1 VQVKAHSGYLVLT
14 KKVVPH
20 SPLRRFLLLAASLVV
35 VSASIPPGVCQSSK
49 APPRTGDVVGIQL
62 QVRSSELTA
71 TIPFSAPVDRGTR
84 SVVRIELLNP
94 EDVVRAQL
102 AQTVELQRRQKE
114 LVVRL
119 VKPFEKVP
127 ASEMEALHWL
137 RVKYE
142 VKTESGEVLAS
153 GIEALHAAATDPF
166 ILTAAASRVAVAG
179 RPYRV
184 QVHVKSNNSSPLA
197 GVEVHG
203 DVTWD
208 DESGQERKVNA
219 RAITNAAGN
228 VTLQFPIPRD
238 AHASDG
244 DLTVSVKSGLVARS
258 VERSVQFR
266 SPSYLMLDTDKD
278 IYQPGQT
285 LHSRML
291 RFDSER
297 KAVGGDTLDVRI
309 EDEER
314 TLVFKQT
321 VPTDA
326 FGVAHLDWQVPS
338 NVRLGTY
345 IIRAWLPGQAEDWR
359 SLHVEK
365 SVRIYRYDL
374 PNFRVSAHPD
384 QSYYLQGRNADIT
397 VSAEY
402 LFGKPVTRG
411 KVRVVEETERK
422 WDFRKQQWDT
432 TEGQVQ
438 TGELDRDGHFT
449 THFDLSEAHADLK
462 DDDYRQFQDVSV
474 AAYVTDLSTGRT
486 EQRRFD
492 LRVTKNPIHVYVSSE
507 PWRNPKMPPTFFV
520 STFYADGRPARCKVQ
535 LSLYDDS
542 NDDKNQNKQSLRTV
556 ETNKYGLAKV
566 SELSIPEDENRDS
579 LLVEARDTKG
589 LEGSEKQHIS
599 SSDDDLGGVEVT
611 PSHAIY
617 KPGDPIEVTLRST
630 RPALRLVVQLV
641 REGVVLASQ
650 QVMLRNGRG
659 FTSFPYDP
667 RFTDEVTVFAI
678 SLEEEW
684 SPYVALEGL
693 RTVLYPKNRQLEM
706 AIQLDKNEHR
716 PGEDATA
723 HFTVRSADK
732 TGTESALGIKIVD
745 QAVEERAQ
753 TDSDF
758 GQRNNWNWWNWSL
771 WSSSND
777 SSFGGISRN
786 DLDRIDLTQPISPD
800 LDLVAEYILQ
810 SSSQE
815 SLEMLEDQSPLG
827 PEGVF
832 AKILSKQFEPVEA
845 GLNQWNESGKQPHN
859 ISELEAVGK
868 EENVDVQALRDPWG
882 TPYHYELSFQ
892 NAQQI
897 LSVTSAGPDKR
908 FGTKDDFTAH
918 RSLRQYFAYYSKL
931 IASAS
936 HELMEK
942 EGRFI
947 RNLDTLQTE
956 LLKRGVDFKAIND
969 PWGKPYEARFLVL
982 GSYYVTE
989 IYSRGENPEQKGSNG
1004 TLVWRDAV
1012 DYFVQSRAN
1021 MNKVLTAHLNAGGAY
1036 PNDEAGFKKIL
1047 REAGVDLDELH
1058 DPWGHPYYT
1067 VFQRAA
1073 EYSDRI
1079 RIQRTNQSGER
1090 MDEPV
1095 TLIRQVV
1102 NVMSAGPDGK
1112 PNTPDDF
1119 QVANYSILVSRQSAN
1134 DTAPRPAPPGM
1145 SLAENTG
1152 AIAGTVVDPTGAVI
1166 VNAEVEATL
1175 EGTEQKHSAT
1185 TDSAGRFELKDLP
1198 PGVYDIRAYSRG
1210 FKALEVRAV
1219 LVQATNVTEVSFE
1232 LSVGASSEVVEVSAS
1247 APTVE
1252 TTSSSVSSVSSL
1264 RNLVT
1269 IAPGALSALAK
1280 SGSMVTPRL
1289 REDFPETMLWEP
1301 ALVTDRRGHAKLN
1314 FKLADNITTWKL
1326 TAVGS
1331 TKTGELGRA
1340 EQDLRAFQPFFVE
1353 HDPPRILTQGDEIS
1367 YPLVLRNY
1375 LDRAQTLKASIKPEP
1390 WFTLLGPAEVPVNI
1404 AAGDSARAVF
1414 RYRAVS
1420 AVSDGKQQVTAAN
1433 SEIGDAA
1440 QKPVDVHPFGRP
1452 LSVTAAGILDQTG
1465 ALTVTLPD
1473 DVIADSIRAR
1483 VKIYPNLLAHVVEN
1497 LEAGL
1502 EKPHG
1507 CGEQTISSTYPSLL
1521 VAEVY
1526 AKSDQKPAIALKA
1539 QRYLAAGYERL
1550 LRYQAESGGFSYWGH
1565 GEAADLA
1572 LTTYALDFLH
1582 RAAKVTTVDDRVA
1595 MAAEQ
1600 WILQQQAP
1608 DGSWRGRWDKN
1619 DKDALLL
1626 TAYAAQT
1633 LAQLEGQDSGQADP
1647 RRKSLERALVFLTAH
1662 QDLADEPYVIASYA
1676 LAAKATGNEQVFGNL
1691 LDWLRKNV
1699 HQQLGAAY
1707 WKLERNTPFY
1717 GWGHA
1722 GELESTALAVRA
1734 LAVGA
1739 AASDQSL
1746 IRQGLLFLLRNEDKD
1761 GMWYSGQTTVH
1772 VLKTLLS
1779 MVVAPDHESGGK
1791 LTVRVNGKEAK
1802 VVELPAGQ
1810 VVTAPVEVDVSAQ
1823 VRPGANLVELESAN
1837 NVIMSAQVVADLY
1850 VPWEDRSS
1858 VTSKP
1863 EPNATSVL
1871 RYEVEYPNTKSTTSE
1886 SVECRVRAER
1896 LGYRGYGM
1904 MLAEVGLPPGA
1915 DVDRESLENAVQGNY
1930 AVYRYDVLPD
1940 RVVLY
1945 LWPEAGGSTFSFH
1958 FRPRFAMQA
1967 ETAPS
1972 LLYDY
1977 YNPDASVTLKPSRFE
1992 VTEGA
1997 SN

>member
-1 VQVKAHSGYLVLT
+1 MGRSFIH
-14 KKVVPH
+14 
-20 SPLRRFLLLAASLVV
+20 RFLLFSLVSWILLIFTQPSKCQ
-35 VSASIPPGVCQSSK
+35 SATDAESTINAPGV
-49 APPRTGDVVGIQL
+49 RL
-62 QVRSSELTA
+62 QVRATELTVTVPLSHA
-71 TIPFSAPVDRGTR
+71 LEKATR
-84 SVVRIELLNP
+84 STARVVLLNA

-102 AQTVELQRRQKE
+102 VEPVELVRHQKQ
-114 LVVRL
+114 LVLRL
-119 VKPFEKVP
+119 AKPFANVP

-142 VKTESGEVLAS
+142 VQAESGEVLAS
-153 GIEALHAAATDPF
+153 GIEALHAATTDPF
-166 ILTAAASRVAVAG
+166 ILTAAASRVAAAG

-184 QVHVKSNNSSPLA
+184 QVHVRSNNGSPLA
-197 GVEVHG
+197 GVEVRG

-208 DESGQERKVNA
+208 DDGGKERKVKA
-219 RAITNAAGN
+219 SAITNAGGN
-228 VTLQFPIPRD
+228 VTLPLLIPRD
-238 AHASDG
+238 AHANDG
-244 DLTVSVKSGLVARS
+244 DLTVNVKSGLVARS
-258 VERSVQFR
+258 VERRVEFR
-266 SPSYLMLDTDKD
+266 SRSYLMLDTDKD

-285 LHSRML
+285 LHTRML

-297 KAVGGDTLDVRI
+297 KAVDGDTLDVRI
-309 EDEER
+309 DDEER

-321 VPTDA
+321 VATDA
-326 FGVAHLDWQVPS
+326 FGVAHLDWQIPT
-338 NVRLGTY
+338 NVRMGTY
-345 IIRAWLPGQAEDWR
+345 VIRAWLSGQEDDGR
-359 SLHVEK
+359 NVQAEK
-365 SVRIYRYDL
+365 SVHIYRYDL
-374 PNFRVSAHPD
+374 PSFRVSAHPD
-384 QSYYLQGRNADIT
+384 QPYYLQGHNADIT

-422 WDFRKQQWDT
+422 WNYRKQQWDT

-449 THFDLSEAHADLK
+449 THFDLSEAHAGLE
-462 DDDYRQFQDVSV
+462 DDDNLQFHDVNV
-474 AAYVTDLSTGRT
+474 AAYVTDLATGRT
-486 EQRRFD
+486 EQRRFE
-492 LRVTKNPIHVYVSSE
+492 LRVTKNPIHVYVSSM
-507 PWRNPKMPPTFFV
+507 PRRNPKMPPTFFV

-535 LSLYDDS
+535 VSLYDDS
-542 NDDKNQNKQSLRTV
+542 DDDKNQKKRFLRTV
-556 ETNKYGLAKV
+556 ETNKYGLARV
-566 SELSIPEDENRDS
+566 SDLNIPEDEDRDY
-579 LLVEARDTKG
+579 LLVEARDAKG
-589 LEGSEKQHIS
+589 LEGSDKQWIY
-599 SSDDDLGGVEVT
+599 SDDDDSGVVEVT
-611 PSHAIY
+611 ASHAIY

-630 RPALRLVVQLV
+630 RPSLHLVVQAV

-650 QVMLRNGRG
+650 QVRLRNGRA
-659 FTSFPYDP
+659 FASFPYDP
-667 RFTDEVTVFAI
+667 RFTDEVTILAF

-684 SPYVALEGL
+684 SSAALEGL

-706 AIQLDKNEHR
+706 GIQLDKNEHR

-723 HFTVRSADK
+723 RFAVKSADK

-745 QAVEERAQ
+745 RAVEERAR

-777 SSFGGISRN
+777 SNFGGISRN

-810 SSSQE
+810 SSYQD

-827 PEGVF
+827 PEQVF
-832 AKILSKQFEPVEA
+832 SKILSKQFERVET
-845 GLNQWNESGKQPHN
+845 GLTRWNEEGKHPHDLAD
-859 ISELEAVGK
+859 LEAVGK
-868 EENVDVQALRDPWG
+868 EENVDVQGLLDPWG
-882 TPYHYELSFQ
+882 TPYRYALSFQ
-892 NAQQI
+892 NVQHI
-897 LSVTSAGPDKR
+897 LTVISAGPDKR

-918 RSLRQYFAYYSKL
+918 QSSRLYFDHYTKL

-947 RNLDTLQTE
+947 RNLDTLQEE
-956 LLKRGVDFKAIND
+956 LLKRGVDFKSLTD
-969 PWGKPYEARFLVL
+969 PWGKPYEARFLVS
-982 GSYYVTE
+982 GPYYVTE
-989 IYSRGENPEQKGSNG
+989 IYSRGEYPEQKGSNG
-1004 TLVWRDAV
+1004 TLIWRDNV

-1021 MNKVLTAHLNAGGAY
+1021 INKVLTAHLNAGGAY
-1036 PNDEAGFKKIL
+1036 PNDEASFKKIL

-1067 VFQRAA
+1067 VFQRTAQ
-1073 EYSDRI
+1073 YSDRV
-1079 RIQRTNQSGER
+1079 RIQQTNKSGER
-1090 MDEPV
+1090 VGEPV
-1095 TLIRQVV
+1095 TLVRQVV

-1119 QVANYSILVSRQSAN
+1119 QVANYSILVSEQSAN
-1134 DTAPRPAPPGM
+1134 DTTPRPAPPGM

-1152 AIAGTVVDPTGAVI
+1152 AISGTVVDPTGAVI
-1166 VNAEVEATL
+1166 VNAQVEATL
-1175 EGTEQKHSAT
+1175 EGTEQKHDAR
-1185 TDSAGRFELKDLP
+1185 TDSAGRFELKDLQ
-1198 PGVYDIRAYSRG
+1198 PGVYDIRAYVQG
-1210 FKALEVRAV
+1210 FKALEVKAV

-1232 LSVGASSEVVEVSAS
+1232 LSVGASSETVEVSA
-1247 APTVE
+1247 AGATVE
-1252 TTSSSVSSVSSL
+1252 TTNASVAEIRSL
-1264 RNLVT
+1264 PNLVT
-1269 IAPGALSALAK
+1269 IAPGMLNAMK

-1301 ALVTDRRGHAKLN
+1301 ALVTDHHGHAKLN
-1314 FKLADNITTWKL
+1314 FKIADNITTWKL

-1331 TKTGELGRA
+1331 TKNGELGRA

-1367 YPLVLRNY
+1367 YPLILRNY

-1390 WFTLLGPAEVPVNI
+1390 WFTLLGPAEVQVNVS
-1404 AAGDSARAVF
+1404 AGDYASALF
-1414 RYRAVS
+1414 RYRAV
-1420 AVSDGKQQVTAAN
+1420 AAITGGKQQVTAAN

-1452 LSVTAAGILDQTG
+1452 LSVTAADIVDRKGTLT
-1465 ALTVTLPD
+1465 LTVPD
-1473 DVIADSIRAR
+1473 NVIPGSTAAR
-1483 VKIYPNLLAHVVEN
+1483 VKIYPNLLAHAVEN

-1521 VAEVY
+1521 VAEIY
-1526 AKSDQKPAIALKA
+1526 AKSEQKPAIALKA

-1565 GEAADLA
+1565 GEGADLA
-1572 LTTYALDFLH
+1572 LTTYALEFLH
-1582 RAAKVTTVDDRVA
+1582 RAAQVVTVDDGVA
-1595 MAAEQ
+1595 LAAEQ
-1600 WILQQQAP
+1600 WILRQQAP
-1608 DGSWRGRWDKN
+1608 NGSWRGHWDKN

-1626 TAYAAQT
+1626 TAYVAQT
-1633 LAQLEGQDSGQADP
+1633 LTQLDGQDSAQAAP
-1647 RRKSLERALVFLTAH
+1647 RRKSLERGLAFLTAH
-1662 QDLADEPYVIASYA
+1662 RDLADEPYIIASYA
-1676 LAAKATGNEQVFGNL
+1676 LAAKATGDERTFESL
-1691 LDWLRKNV
+1691 LEWLRKNV
-1699 HQQLGAAY
+1699 HQQQGGSY
-1707 WKLERNTPFY
+1707 WSLERNTPFY
-1717 GWGHA
+1717 GWGQTGA
-1722 GELESTALAVRA
+1722 LESTALALRA
-1734 LAVGA
+1734 LASGDGRAGA
-1739 AASDQSL
+1739 DQPF

-1761 GMWYSGQTTVH
+1761 GMWYSGQTTVN

-1779 MVVAPDHESGGK
+1779 MVVTRDQETAGEI
-1791 LTVRVNGKEAK
+1791 TVRVNGKEAK

-1810 VVTAPVEVDVSAQ
+1810 GVAAPIEVDVSAQ
-1823 VRPGANLVELESAN
+1823 VMPGKNQVELEYASEAM
-1837 NVIMSAQVVADLY
+1837 MSAQVVGDLY
-1850 VPWEDRSS
+1850 VPWQDSTS
-1858 VTSKP
+1858 VASKP

-1871 RYEVEYPNTKSTTSE
+1871 RYLVEYSNAKGTTSE

-1915 DVDRESLENAVQGNY
+1915 DVDRDSLENAMQGNY

-1945 LWPEAGGSTFSFH
+1945 LWPEAGGSSFSFR

-1977 YNPDASVTLKPSRFE
+1977 YNPDASITLKPSLFE
-1992 VTEGA
+1992 VRQGSGETH
-1997 SN
+1997 